1 MENPTPSPTKAAVRF
16 FILAAGRTGSTRLR
30 YLLDSHPLAKCHGE
44 LFGEN
49 MTSLAEPDSDFHQQ
63 LLGERATN
71 PAKFLHRRALDA
83 GGARA
88 VGFKILYHQLTR
100 DWPGLL
106 ESVLADREIKVIHLV
121 RRNGLKRFLSE
132 YFVGTVTRKNRFFEN
147 EALPEVDPISIPVE
161 PLLANLEMLDRESQ
175 KLRGLFRNHPFHE
188 IVYEDSLDDNGPA
201 MRGVLDF
208 LGLPPAHLSVP
219 IKKILPDNPARLISN
234 FQEVEEALRGTPR
247 EWMLRDG

>member
-1 MENPTPSPTKAAVRF
+1 MENPTPSPNRPVRF

-30 YLLDSHPLAKCHGE
+30 LLLDSHPHAKCHGE

-49 MTSLAEPDSDFHQQ
+49 ISTLAEPGSDLHKQ
-63 LLGERATN
+63 LLGERSSD

-83 GGARA
+83 GGAQA

-106 ESVLADREIKVIHLV
+106 QAVLAEREIRVLHLV

-132 YFVGTVTRKNRFFEN
+132 YFVGTVTRKNLFFEN
-147 EALPEVDPISIPVE
+147 ETVPEVEPVSIPVE
-161 PLLANLEMLDRESQ
+161 TLLSNIEMLDRESE

-188 IVYEDSLDDNGPA
+188 IAYEESLDDTGPA
-201 MRGVLDF
+201 VRGVLDF

-219 IKKILPDNPARLISN
+219 IKKILPDNPARLIAN
-234 FQEVEEALRGTPR
+234 FQEVEEALKGTPW
-247 EWMLRDG
+247 EWMLCDG